1 MLFEVFQS
9 CRCWLASF
17 QPCLSSTH
25 FSQESFTKAYCRL
38 YLSKPQTHGGFWEP
52 QAILGLQWDVAK
64 FEKTWWKP
72 INLRLSDIIPKR
84 RLAVMLCF
92 FFVWRPSALW
102 GPDSISTEESI
113 IQLQVQCD
121 GAICLDN
128 SPQVSFQN
136 TRVHF
141 LHGFSF
147 NREFL
152 SLKCS
157 TNLKTVKNACEICE
171 ACLQAHIVRL
181 ASAAVQRLGWLVWL
195 TKTPLSPGLGC

>member
-1 MLFEVFQS
+1 M
-9 CRCWLASF
+9 
-17 QPCLSSTH
+17 
-25 FSQESFTKAYCRL
+25 
-38 YLSKPQTHGGFWEP
+38 
-52 QAILGLQWDVAK
+52 
-64 FEKTWWKP
+64 
-72 INLRLSDIIPKR
+72 
-84 RLAVMLCF
+84 
-92 FFVWRPSALW
+92 W

-157 TNLKTVKNACEICE
+157 TNLKTVKNAREICE
-171 ACLQAHIVRL
+171 ACLQAHR
-181 ASAAVQRLGWLVWL
+181 APGKCCSSAPWL
-195 TKTPLSPGLGC
+195 TCLTDQNSFVTGTWLLRMGVLPQLIDCSDFHLSWARTPWV